1 MRITNYMKKL
11 LTIFTFAILL
21 AVTACQQM
29 EPLVEPGV
37 VIGPEFIAR
46 IEEFD
51 PETKT
56 ALDGNSV
63 VWSAADQIAVFQGA
77 AATDKYQV
85 SDDCVGTTS
94 GTFGIVAKGETAAEE
109 TFNAN
114 IAIYPYQDGLA
125 VTRTSATEYQITGV
139 TIPSSQTYTAKTFS
153 NGSFLMAAITDY
165 LNDHTLK
172 FKNLCGALK
181 LQLKGTAKVKTIELK
196 GNDSEPLSGDAI
208 VNVYPGGSAP
218 KITMSQDT
226 SPIITLDCG
235 DGVLLNE
242 TTATDFL
249 IAIPPTAFEKG
260 FTAIVTDVNGG
271 KAQIETSKSNTVGRS
286 YIHAMPEITIG
297 INNIVPK
304 SKDESIKILCFGSSW
319 FLNTWWYLNKITAGL
334 GINAEIHGYY
344 VGHSCFDEWI
354 SLYKNDLSPF
364 EGSESSRQS
373 YRYASVNGENY
384 TSSKRVG
391 GGEYGNQEYRD
402 DWYNDLTTGDWD
414 IIAFQ
419 QGAHQSPEWKY
430 WQNGDELVS
439 LIKKHAGPNTVIAFN
454 NTWTPSITSSSI
466 PDDSNGVCSNTL
478 EGQML
483 WQTMNNDNCKRF
495 MNLTGI
501 STVSPNGAMFY
512 TLRRDSLIN
521 IDGDDLCYDGLHPN
535 YGLPMFALASVFYET
550 FIAPFYGVSID
561 ECTWLPSA
569 SEKRGPF
576 NNSVFRPVSEL
587 QRERIY
593 QYVHM
598 SLDNRFGFNEPL
610 PAIEDTD
617 WIKVQGTEVLSVMP
631 QKNGYATSS
640 SGLVTE
646 YAGYDWSEYDI
657 RVTCRFGTNELMY
670 AGCFWGENDTYLG
683 GFWKST
689 GTAEI
694 FNKVIL
700 TDDDLPEGVTW
711 SDVVKIGLSSTTTSN
726 TPLRYSTLEIR
737 PKEIVEVQMYTP
749 HVELGA
755 LSTLGVW
762 AKNFYDR
769 QYYRTPRYMQ
779 VTDSNVEIKV
789 KDDCDVRVCQYDADF
804 KFIKIIDFTQ
814 VMASEEKTFKL
825 DASCEYI
832 RLVFRKDSS
841 LPQFEKPE
849 VYVKNVDA
857 KEYFELRPSD
867 EGYQKILAHVEVD
880 GQILPDYGVVCLPE
894 TYSNVGEPTRLIIF
908 CHGAAVN
915 YPSSVSRFVASDIN
929 PEYWLKEGYAI
940 MDIEGN
946 PFDNTNEHFY
956 IPQAIQCYKAAYDWV
971 TTTYNIRTDGVFLGG
986 RSMGGGMCFEILR
999 SDIPVIAACPV
1010 VPACNQLWYWNYADA
1025 GRKAFCSEKM
1035 GFTGPQPSWTSSK
1048 KLTDAEYDYLYANFD
1063 KMLSCS
1069 PFWSGIE
1076 NLPSKDKLFSVGRV
1090 SANTA
1095 YDEAEANLYSTLKF
1109 RAKAPVKIFT
1119 CYEDNTV
1126 PYQRNA
1132 QLMYNMMVNAG
1143 MECELSLIHTDAS
1156 TPHRYEQQDSNAN
1169 ITVTTR
1175 FGETMSAPWVYVD
1188 MVKFWR
1194 KYE

>member
-1 MRITNYMKKL
+1 MVRLRY
-11 LTIFTFAILL
+11 IFMIMLVV
-21 AVTACQQM
+21 VTSCRQI
-29 EPLVEPGV
+29 EPLVEQELSQ
-37 VIGPEFIAR
+37 GPEFTAE
-46 IEEFD
+46 IESFD

-63 VWSAADQIAVFQGA
+63 VWSAADQIAVFQGTA
-77 AATDKYQV
+77 KADKYQV
-85 SDDCVGTTS
+85 DEDCIGTKE
-94 GTFGIVAKGETAAEE
+94 GIFAIVAKGETSSAEN
-109 TFNAN
+109 FNAN
-114 IAIYPYQDGLA
+114 IAIYPYQDSLT
-125 VTRTSATEYQITGV
+125 VTPISATEYQIIGV
-139 TIPSSQTYTAKTFS
+139 TIPSTQTYTANTFS
-153 NGSFLMAAITDY
+153 NGSFLMAAITDG
-165 LNDHTLK
+165 LTDHILS
-172 FKNLCGALK
+172 FRNLCGALK
-181 LQLKGTAKVKTIELK
+181 LQLKGTAKIKSIELK
-196 GNDSEPLSGDAI
+196 GNDGEPLSGATAI
-208 VNVYPGGSAP
+208 TIYNDGSSPTLEMSENASAMVSVNW
-218 KITMSQDT
+218 I
-226 SPIITLDCG
+226 
-235 DGVLLNE
+235 DGVQLNPD
-242 TTATDFL
+242 TATPFF
-249 IAIPPTAFEKG
+249 ITIPPTSFEKG
-260 FTAIVTDVNGG
+260 FTVKIIDIMGAEATV
-271 KAQIETSKSNTVGRS
+271 QTSKSNVVSRS
-286 YIHAMPEITIG
+286 YVHTMPEVTIEPTLPSVNESAMSGLSIACIGNSITQGVGANGNPYPTQLASRLNATVKNLGASGTSLCQGGARTCNIGKLTEANCAGMDVVTIMMG
-297 INNIVPK
+297 INDWAAARNNSTDGVYYHLGDINSTETNCIYGAMRMWCDKIEELRNTESCANTRFYFMTPIITSWNSSVTSTRNWDQ
-304 SKDESIKILCFGSSW
+304 SKTNVHGFTLRDLCHAIIDVATEYDIPVIDLNLCSGIYYNSATDENVSLYG
-319 FLNTWWYLNKITAGL
+319 GD
-334 GINAEIHGYY
+334 GVHINEA
-344 VGHSCFDEWI
+344 GHSMVTD
-354 SLYKNDLSPF
+354 
-364 EGSESSRQS
+364 
-373 YRYASVNGENY
+373 A
-384 TSSKRVG
+384 
-391 GGEYGNQEYRD
+391 
-402 DWYNDLTTGDWD
+402 
-414 IIAFQ
+414 II
-419 QGAHQSPEWKY
+419 
-430 WQNGDELVS
+430 
-439 LIKKHAGPNTVIAFN
+439 
-454 NTWTPSITSSSI
+454 
-466 PDDSNGVCSNTL
+466 
-478 EGQML
+478 
-483 WQTMNNDNCKRF
+483 R
-495 MNLTGI
+495 
-501 STVSPNGAMFY
+501 
-512 TLRRDSLIN
+512 
-521 IDGDDLCYDGLHPN
+521 
-535 YGLPMFALASVFYET
+535 ALAS
-550 FIAPFYGVSID
+550 D
-561 ECTWLPSA
+561 EEFKA
-569 SEKRGPF
+569 
-576 NNSVFRPVSEL
+576 
-587 QRERIY
+587 
-593 QYVHM
+593 
-598 SLDNRFGFNEPL
+598 
-610 PAIEDTD
+610 
-617 WIKVQGTEVLSVMP
+617 
-631 QKNGYATSS
+631 
-640 SGLVTE
+640 
-646 YAGYDWSEYDI
+646 
-657 RVTCRFGTNELMY
+657 
-670 AGCFWGENDTYLG
+670 
-683 GFWKST
+683 
-689 GTAEI
+689 
-694 FNKVIL
+694 
-700 TDDDLPEGVTW
+700 
-711 SDVVKIGLSSTTTSN
+711 
-726 TPLRYSTLEIR
+726 
-737 PKEIVEVQMYTP
+737 YTP
-749 HVELGA
+749 HIELGA

-814 VMASEEKTFKL
+814 VMANEGKTFKL

-849 VYVKNVDA
+849 VYVKNVEA
-857 KEYFELRPSD
+857 KEYFEPRPAD
-867 EGYQKILAHVEVD
+867 DGYQKILAHVEVD

-971 TTTYNIRTDGVFLGG
+971 TATYNIRTDGVFLGG

-1025 GRKAFCSEKM
+1025 DRKKFCSEKM
-1035 GFTGPQPSWTSSK
+1035 GFTGTQPAWTSSK

-1076 NLPSKDKLFSVGRV
+1076 NLPSKDELFSVGRV

-1143 MECELSLIHTDAS
+1143 MECELSLVHTDAS

>member
-1 MRITNYMKKL
+1 MKRLFNILFASL
-11 LTIFTFAILL
+11 LLL
-21 AVTACQQM
+21 QTACQRV
-29 EPLVEPGV
+29 EVLVEPEIGQNPS
-37 VIGPEFIAR
+37 GPEFIAQV
-46 IEEFD
+46 EEFL
-51 PETKT
+51 ETQTKT
-56 ALDGNSV
+56 ALVNGNSV
-63 VWSAADQIAVFQGA
+63 VWSAGDQITVFQGTA
-77 AATDKYQV
+77 VADKYQV
-85 SDDCVGTTS
+85 NDDCVGTTS
-94 GTFGIVAKGETAAEE
+94 GTFGIVAKGEAAAEE

-125 VTRTSATEYQITGV
+125 VTSTSATEYKITGV
-139 TIPSSQTYTAKTFS
+139 TIPSTQTYTANTFS
-153 NGSFLMAAITDY
+153 NGSFLMAAITDG
-165 LNDHTLK
+165 LTDHTLS
-172 FKNLCGALK
+172 FRNLCGALK
-181 LQLKGTAKVKTIELK
+181 LQLKGTAKIKSIEFK
-196 GNDSEPLSGDAI
+196 GNDGEPLSGDATVTI
-208 VNVYPGGSAP
+208 HTNSTVPSL
-218 KITMSQDT
+218 TMT
-226 SPIITLDCG
+226 KTAVTTVTLDCG
-235 DGVLLNE
+235 AGVQLNE

-260 FTAIVTDVNGG
+260 FTVVVTTVDGG
-271 KAQIETSKSNTVGRS
+271 IAKLETAKSNAVQRS
-286 YIHAMPEITIG
+286 YVHVMPEITVEPQYDPAREHYRG
-297 INNIVPK
+297 KRLWV
-304 SKDESIKILCFGSSW
+304 FGDS
-319 FLNTWWYLNKITAGL
+319 ITAGVGTTSPYYFSQILCDNL
-334 GINAEIHGYY
+334 GFASLKRLGNSGYAFSHGIDDYGY
-344 VGHSCFDEWI
+344 TILDKV
-354 SLYKNDLSPF
+354 
-364 EGSESSRQS
+364 ESSLKSAPGNCDVLIICFGVNDWTWGRNIEGDRAIGAKTDDTKYTICGAVNQFCQKLQTLFADYPDVEIYFSTPTPTKNAPISGGNPSGKSWDQS
-373 YRYASVNGENY
+373 KQNYNG
-384 TSSKRVG
+384 
-391 GGEYGNQEYRD
+391 
-402 DWYNDLTTGDWD
+402 
-414 IIAFQ
+414 
-419 QGAHQSPEWKY
+419 
-430 WQNGDELVS
+430 
-439 LIKKHAGPNTVIAFN
+439 
-454 NTWTPSITSSSI
+454 
-466 PDDSNGVCSNTL
+466 NTL
-478 EGQML
+478 RDICDAIAERATAYGYGVL
-483 WQTMNNDNCKRF
+483 DLNRYFAENINGST
-495 MNLTGI
+495 NLDE
-501 STVSPNGAMFY
+501 VFP
-512 TLRRDSLIN
+512 
-521 IDGDDLCYDGLHPN
+521 DGLHPN
-535 YGLPMFALASVFYET
+535 EAGNELIASVLEDLLLNSY
-550 FIAPFYGVSID
+550 D
-561 ECTWLPSA
+561 
-569 SEKRGPF
+569 SE
-576 NNSVFRPVSEL
+576 
-587 QRERIY
+587 
-593 QYVHM
+593 
-598 SLDNRFGFNEPL
+598 
-610 PAIEDTD
+610 EDKT
-617 WIKVQGTEVLSVMP
+617 
-631 QKNGYATSS
+631 
-640 SGLVTE
+640 
-646 YAGYDWSEYDI
+646 
-657 RVTCRFGTNELMY
+657 
-670 AGCFWGENDTYLG
+670 
-683 GFWKST
+683 
-689 GTAEI
+689 
-694 FNKVIL
+694 
-700 TDDDLPEGVTW
+700 
-711 SDVVKIGLSSTTTSN
+711 
-726 TPLRYSTLEIR
+726 
-737 PKEIVEVQMYTP
+737 YTP

-769 QYYRTPRYMQ
+769 QYYRTPRYMR
-779 VTDSNVEIKV
+779 VTDSAVEV
-789 KDDCDVRVCQYDADF
+789 AVQEECDVRVCQYDADF

-814 VMASEEKTFKL
+814 VMASEGKTFKL

-849 VYVKNVDA
+849 VYVKNVEA
-857 KEYFELRPSD
+857 KEYFEPRPAD
-867 EGYQKILAHVEVD
+867 DGYQKILAHVEVD

-1025 GRKAFCSEKM
+1025 GRKKFCSEKM
-1035 GFTGPQPSWTSSK
+1035 GFTGTQPAWTSSK

-1076 NLPSKDKLFSVGRV
+1076 NLPSKDELFSVGRV
-1090 SANTA
+1090 SANAA

-1143 MECELSLIHTDAS
+1143 MECELSLVHTDAS

>member
-63 VWSAADQIAVFQGA
+63 VWSAEDQIAVFQGA

-139 TIPSSQTYTAKTFS
+139 TIPSTQTYTANTFS
-153 NGSFLMAAITDY
+153 NGSFLMAAITDG

-172 FKNLCGALK
+172 FKNLCGTLK
-181 LQLKGTAKVKTIELK
+181 LQLKGTAKIKSIELR
-196 GNDSEPLSGDAI
+196 GNDGEPLSGAAAI
-208 VNVYPGGSAP
+208 TIYNDGSVP
-218 KITMSQDT
+218 TLEMSRNA
-226 SPIITLDCG
+226 SASVSLNWI
-235 DGVLLNE
+235 DGVQLNPD
-242 TTATDFL
+242 TATPFF
-249 IAIPPTAFEKG
+249 ITIPPTSFEKG
-260 FTAIVTDVNGG
+260 FTVKIIDIMGAEATVQTTKSNVVSRSYVHTMPEVTIEPTLPSVNESAMSGLSIACIGNSITQGVGANGNPYPTQLAARLNETVKNLGASGTSLCQGGARTCNIGKLTEANCAGMDVVTIMMGINDWAAARNNSTDGVYYHLGDINSTETNCIYGAMRMWCDKIEELRNTESCANTRFYFMTPIITSWNSSVTSTRNWDQSKTNVHGFTLRDLCHAIIDVATEYDIPVIDLNLCSGIYYNSAADENVSLYGGDGVHINEAGHSMVTD
-271 KAQIETSKSNTVGRS
+271 A
-286 YIHAMPEITIG
+286 
-297 INNIVPK
+297 
-304 SKDESIKILCFGSSW
+304 
-319 FLNTWWYLNKITAGL
+319 
-334 GINAEIHGYY
+334 
-344 VGHSCFDEWI
+344 
-354 SLYKNDLSPF
+354 
-364 EGSESSRQS
+364 
-373 YRYASVNGENY
+373 
-384 TSSKRVG
+384 
-391 GGEYGNQEYRD
+391 
-402 DWYNDLTTGDWD
+402 
-414 IIAFQ
+414 II
-419 QGAHQSPEWKY
+419 
-430 WQNGDELVS
+430 
-439 LIKKHAGPNTVIAFN
+439 
-454 NTWTPSITSSSI
+454 
-466 PDDSNGVCSNTL
+466 
-478 EGQML
+478 
-483 WQTMNNDNCKRF
+483 R
-495 MNLTGI
+495 
-501 STVSPNGAMFY
+501 
-512 TLRRDSLIN
+512 
-521 IDGDDLCYDGLHPN
+521 
-535 YGLPMFALASVFYET
+535 ALAS
-550 FIAPFYGVSID
+550 D
-561 ECTWLPSA
+561 E
-569 SEKRGPF
+569 EF
-576 NNSVFRPVSEL
+576 
-587 QRERIY
+587 
-593 QYVHM
+593 
-598 SLDNRFGFNEPL
+598 
-610 PAIEDTD
+610 
-617 WIKVQGTEVLSVMP
+617 KV
-631 QKNGYATSS
+631 
-640 SGLVTE
+640 
-646 YAGYDWSEYDI
+646 
-657 RVTCRFGTNELMY
+657 
-670 AGCFWGENDTYLG
+670 
-683 GFWKST
+683 
-689 GTAEI
+689 
-694 FNKVIL
+694 
-700 TDDDLPEGVTW
+700 
-711 SDVVKIGLSSTTTSN
+711 
-726 TPLRYSTLEIR
+726 
-737 PKEIVEVQMYTP
+737 YTP
-749 HVELGA
+749 HIELGA

-769 QYYRTPRYMQ
+769 QYYRTPRYMR
-779 VTDSNVEIKV
+779 VTDSAIGITT
-789 KDDCDVRVCQYDADF
+789 DTDCDVRVCQYDADF

-814 VMASEEKTFKL
+814 VMASEGKTFKL

-849 VYVKNVDA
+849 VYVKKVDA

-867 EGYQKILAHVEVD
+867 EGYQKILAHIEVD
-880 GQILPDYGVVCLPE
+880 GEILPDYGVGCLPE

-1076 NLPSKDKLFSVGRV
+1076 NLPSKDELFSVGRV
-1090 SANTA
+1090 SANAA

-1132 QLMYNMMVNAG
+1132 QLMYNMMVNVG
-1143 MECELSLIHTDAS
+1143 MECELSLVHTDAS

>member
-1 MRITNYMKKL
+1 MIML
-11 LTIFTFAILL
+11 VV
-21 AVTACQQM
+21 VTSCRQI
-29 EPLVEPGV
+29 EPLVEQELSQ
-37 VIGPEFIAR
+37 GPEFTAE
-46 IEEFD
+46 IESFD

-63 VWSAADQIAVFQGA
+63 VWSAADQIAVFQGTA
-77 AATDKYQV
+77 KADKYQV
-85 SDDCVGTTS
+85 DEDCIGTKE
-94 GTFGIVAKGETAAEE
+94 GIFAIVAKGETSSAEN
-109 TFNAN
+109 FNAN
-114 IAIYPYQDGLA
+114 IAIYPYQDSLT
-125 VTRTSATEYQITGV
+125 VTPISATEYQIIGV
-139 TIPSSQTYTAKTFS
+139 TIPSTQTYTANTFS
-153 NGSFLMAAITDY
+153 NGSFLMAAITDG
-165 LNDHTLK
+165 LTDHILS
-172 FKNLCGALK
+172 FRNLCGALK
-181 LQLKGTAKVKTIELK
+181 LQLKGTAKIKSIELK
-196 GNDSEPLSGDAI
+196 GNDGEPLSGATAI
-208 VNVYPGGSAP
+208 TIYNDGSSPTLEMSENASAMVSVNW
-218 KITMSQDT
+218 I
-226 SPIITLDCG
+226 
-235 DGVLLNE
+235 DGVQLNPD
-242 TTATDFL
+242 TATPFF
-249 IAIPPTAFEKG
+249 ITIPPTSFEKG
-260 FTAIVTDVNGG
+260 FTVKIIDIMGDEATV
-271 KAQIETSKSNTVGRS
+271 QTSKSNVVSRS
-286 YIHAMPEITIG
+286 YVHTMPEVTIEPTLPSVNESAMSGLSIACIGNSITQGVGANGNPYPTQLASRLNATVKNLGASGTSLCQGGARTCNIGKLTEANCAGMDVVTIMMG
-297 INNIVPK
+297 INDWAAARNNSTDGVYYHLGDINSTETNCIYGAMRMWCDKIEELRNTESCANTRFYFMTPIITSWNSSVTSTRNWDQ
-304 SKDESIKILCFGSSW
+304 SKTNVHGFTLRDLCHAIIDVATEYDIPVIDLNLCSGIYYNSATDENVSLYG
-319 FLNTWWYLNKITAGL
+319 GD
-334 GINAEIHGYY
+334 GVHINEA
-344 VGHSCFDEWI
+344 GHSMVTD
-354 SLYKNDLSPF
+354 
-364 EGSESSRQS
+364 
-373 YRYASVNGENY
+373 A
-384 TSSKRVG
+384 
-391 GGEYGNQEYRD
+391 
-402 DWYNDLTTGDWD
+402 
-414 IIAFQ
+414 II
-419 QGAHQSPEWKY
+419 
-430 WQNGDELVS
+430 
-439 LIKKHAGPNTVIAFN
+439 
-454 NTWTPSITSSSI
+454 
-466 PDDSNGVCSNTL
+466 
-478 EGQML
+478 
-483 WQTMNNDNCKRF
+483 R
-495 MNLTGI
+495 
-501 STVSPNGAMFY
+501 
-512 TLRRDSLIN
+512 
-521 IDGDDLCYDGLHPN
+521 
-535 YGLPMFALASVFYET
+535 ALAS
-550 FIAPFYGVSID
+550 D
-561 ECTWLPSA
+561 EEFKA
-569 SEKRGPF
+569 
-576 NNSVFRPVSEL
+576 
-587 QRERIY
+587 
-593 QYVHM
+593 
-598 SLDNRFGFNEPL
+598 
-610 PAIEDTD
+610 
-617 WIKVQGTEVLSVMP
+617 
-631 QKNGYATSS
+631 
-640 SGLVTE
+640 
-646 YAGYDWSEYDI
+646 
-657 RVTCRFGTNELMY
+657 
-670 AGCFWGENDTYLG
+670 
-683 GFWKST
+683 
-689 GTAEI
+689 
-694 FNKVIL
+694 
-700 TDDDLPEGVTW
+700 
-711 SDVVKIGLSSTTTSN
+711 
-726 TPLRYSTLEIR
+726 
-737 PKEIVEVQMYTP
+737 YTP
-749 HVELGA
+749 HIELGA

-814 VMASEEKTFKL
+814 VMANEGKTFKL

-849 VYVKNVDA
+849 VYVKNVEA
-857 KEYFELRPSD
+857 KEYFEPRPAD
-867 EGYQKILAHVEVD
+867 DGYQKILAHVEVD

-971 TTTYNIRTDGVFLGG
+971 TATYNIRTDGVFLGG

-1025 GRKAFCSEKM
+1025 DRKKFCSEKM
-1035 GFTGPQPSWTSSK
+1035 GFTGTQPAWTSSK

-1076 NLPSKDKLFSVGRV
+1076 NLPSKDELFSVGRV

-1143 MECELSLIHTDAS
+1143 MECELSLVHTDAS